1 MTVNGPDKRLTAAIV
16 LAAGASV
23 RMGRPKALL
32 RVEDRTFVRR
42 ILDTLRDG
50 GIADPV
56 VVLRPGQPDAADEVA
71 AGAGRVVLN
80 PHADDGQ
87 LSSLI
92 AGLDAVDAPGV
103 DAVLVTLVDVPLVR
117 ASTVRTLLTRAPLSP
132 APILRAVYQGRHGH
146 PVVFKREVFD
156 ALRRA
161 DPRAGAK
168 AVLRAVRVEDVA
180 VDDPAVVH
188 DIDTP
193 DDYEKL
199 GRGSYD

>member
-1 MTVNGPDKRLTAAIV
+1 MNGHDTRHIAAIV

-56 VVLRPGQPDAADEVA
+56 VVLRPGQPDAADEVT

-80 PHADDGQ
+80 PRADDGQ

-92 AGLDAVDAPGV
+92 AGLEAVDAPGV

-117 ASTVRTLLTRAPLSP
+117 ASTVRTLLTRAPVSP
-132 APILRAVYQGRHGH
+132 APILRAAYQGRHGH
-146 PVVFKREVFD
+146 PVIFKREVFD
-156 ALRRA
+156 ALRAA
-161 DPRAGAK
+161 DPRLGAK
-168 AVLRAVRVEDVA
+168 AVLRAVHVEDVA
-180 VDDPAVVH
+180 VDDPAVVE
-188 DIDTP
+188 DVDTP
-193 DDYEKL
+193 SDYEKL
-199 GRGSYD
+199 GRRYD